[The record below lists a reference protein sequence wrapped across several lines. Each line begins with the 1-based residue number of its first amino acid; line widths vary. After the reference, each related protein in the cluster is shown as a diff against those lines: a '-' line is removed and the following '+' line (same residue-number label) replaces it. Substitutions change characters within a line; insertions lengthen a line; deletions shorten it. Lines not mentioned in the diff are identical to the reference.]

1 MLGGTF
7 LFSLKK
13 RRAFSLFFCFI
24 ILFSQIF
31 SFQVSAKTVGELR
44 NEIENYRKELSRL
57 EQDQAEQSQYQAIL
71 SKQIDALYQQIQA
84 FDSQIGELN
93 AQISEKQ
100 STIDRLNERISEY
113 ESQIDKMKENIDTL
127 ELSKKATED
136 QLRERMK
143 ENYLSEQSGALNVLL
158 SSEDFGDFISNV
170 FYLQKIAEFD
180 KKLTDQLNMQIEEIN
195 KEKAKVED
203 VVAKINKDKSI
214 ITNSLN
220 EVQRKVD
227 ELNAAKG
234 SQKAASDELAQQLK
248 NSTRQSDNIEQAKK
262 RVQIAQARAQC
273 ELEDATDT
281 IISLQSRN
289 RGPID
294 AGGYLYP
301 VASPH
306 HFIRGYNPSTP
317 HYGVDIGAPEG
328 TPIFASRG
336 GVVIASRFGVRGD
349 GLGGYGNVVV
359 IDHGDGYSTLY
370 GHMIRRNVC
379 VGEVVNR
386 GQCIGFVGNTG
397 ESMCNHCHFEVRRN
411 GRPMR
416 TPFG

>member
-1 MLGGTF
+1 ML
-7 LFSLKK
+7 SLKK
-13 RRAFSLFFCFI
+13 RKVYSLFFCFI
-24 ILFSQIF
+24 IFFSQIF
-31 SFQVSAKTVGELR
+31 SCQVSAKTVGELR

-57 EQDQAEQSQYQAIL
+57 EKDKAEQSQYQVTL

-84 FDSQIGELN
+84 FDGQIGELN

-100 STIDRLNERISEY
+100 SAIDKLNEQISEY
-113 ESQIDKMKENIDTL
+113 ESQIDKMKENIAAL
-127 ELSKKATED
+127 ESEKKATED

-180 KKLTDQLNMQIEEIN
+180 KKLTDKLDMQMDEIN
-195 KEKAKVED
+195 EEKAKVED
-203 VVAKINKDKSI
+203 VVVKINKDKNIVTS
-214 ITNSLN
+214 SLN

-227 ELNAAKG
+227 ELSAAKG
-234 SQKAASDELAQQLK
+234 SQKATSDELAQQLK

-262 RVQIAQARAQC
+262 RVQSAQARAQC

-281 IISLQSRN
+281 IRSLQSRN
-289 RGPID
+289 RGRFRGPVD
-294 AGGYLYP
+294 VGGYLYP

-306 HFIRGYNPSTP
+306 EFIRGYNPSTP

-336 GVVIASRFGVRGD
+336 GVVIASRFGESGD

-370 GHMIRRNVC
+370 GHMIKRNVN
-379 VGEVVNR
+379 VGDVVNR
-386 GQCIGFVGNTG
+386 GQCIGLVGNTG
-397 ESMCNHCHFEVRRN
+397 ESSGNHCHFEVRRS
-411 GRPMR
+411 GRPIP

>member
-1 MLGGTF
+1 M
-7 LFSLKK
+7 FSLKK
-13 RRAFSLFFCFI
+13 RKAFSLFFCFI
-24 ILFSQIF
+24 IFFSQLF
-31 SFQVSAKTVGELR
+31 SFQVSAKKTVGELK

-57 EQDQAEQSQYQAIL
+57 EKDQSEQSQYQITL

-100 STIDRLNERISEY
+100 STIDKLNEQIFEY
-113 ESQIDKMKENIDTL
+113 ESQINKMKENIDAL
-127 ELSKKATED
+127 ESEKKATED

-143 ENYLSEQSGALNVLL
+143 ENYLCERSGALNVLL

-180 KKLTDQLNMQIEEIN
+180 KKLTDKLDMQVDEIN
-195 KEKAKVED
+195 KEKAKIED
-203 VVAKINKDKSI
+203 IVAKINKDKNIVTS
-214 ITNSLN
+214 SLN

-234 SQKAASDELAQQLK
+234 RQKATSDELAQQLK
-248 NSTRQSDNIEQAKK
+248 NSTRQSNNIEQAKK
-262 RVQIAQARAQC
+262 RVQSAQARAQC

-281 IISLQSRN
+281 IRSLQSRN
-289 RGPID
+289 QGRFRGPVD
-294 AGGYLYP
+294 VGGYLYP
-301 VASPH
+301 VASPC

-317 HYGVDIGAPEG
+317 HYGVDIGAPES

-370 GHMIRRNVC
+370 GHMIRRNVR

-386 GQCIGFVGNTG
+386 GQCIGLVGNTG
-397 ESMCNHCHFEVRRN
+397 ESLSNHCHFEVRCS
-411 GRPMR
+411 GRPIP